1 MKDDTRIDKI
11 KQFYWDHWPYD
22 WRPGQ
27 MWYHFKCFAWH
38 RYSTIKPRYL
48 DHTWHDRRCLMPEM
62 MFEILSQFIER
73 ECSPGHVQWY
83 GDYPHI
89 VMVDGVEKNVMDEMK
104 DLYFWWHT
112 VWQKERPEVDE
123 ILWAEVE
130 KHSYTSLFTPIEDTD
145 LLKFDQQFETEED
158 EAINHTC
165 MMALNKLDTIME
177 EALNKRLHR
186 LVNVIPYMWT

>member
-1 MKDDTRIDKI
+1 MKEDTWVDKI
-11 KQFYWDHWPYD
+11 KHFYWEHWPYD

-38 RYSTIKPRYL
+38 RYSTIRPRYL
-48 DHTWHDRRCLMPEM
+48 DHSWHDRRCLMPEM
-62 MFEILSQFIER
+62 MFEILSQFLEQ
-73 ECSPGHVQWY
+73 ECSPGHVEWY

-89 VMVDGVEKNVMDEMK
+89 VQVGDVKKNVMDEMK
-104 DLYFWWHT
+104 DLYHWWHT

-130 KHSYTSLFTPIEDTD
+130 KHPSTSLFTPIEGTN
-145 LLKFDQQFETEED
+145 LSKFDRQFETEED

-165 MMALNKLDTIME
+165 MMALNKLDDIMDAE
-177 EALNKRLHR
+177 LNKRLHR
-186 LVNVIPYMWT
+186 LINVIPYMWT